1 MHDELLEIEIQKS
14 PMWEINNPRINRLL
28 RAVLDLVYYSKNI
41 ETLTLIQE
49 LLKRETEDGTKL
61 FREATIT
68 ARDGRTQILG
78 LIASLEMKLDR
89 KDI

>member
-1 MHDELLEIEIQKS
+1 MENL
-14 PMWEINNPRINRLL
+14 
-28 RAVLDLVYYSKNI
+28 KNI

-49 LLKRETEDGTKL
+49 LLKRETEDGSKL

-68 ARDGRTQILG
+68 ARYGRTQILG
-78 LIASLEMKLDR
+78 LIASLEMKLDT

>member
-1 MHDELLEIEIQKS
+1 MENL
-14 PMWEINNPRINRLL
+14 
-28 RAVLDLVYYSKNI
+28 KNI

-49 LLKRETEDGTKL
+49 LLKRETEDGAKL

>member
-1 MHDELLEIEIQKS
+1 MENL
-14 PMWEINNPRINRLL
+14 
-28 RAVLDLVYYSKNI
+28 KNI

-49 LLKRETEDGTKL
+49 LLKRETEDGSKL
-61 FREATIT
+61 LREATIT

-78 LIASLEMKLDR
+78 LIASLEMKLDT

>member
-1 MHDELLEIEIQKS
+1 MENL
-14 PMWEINNPRINRLL
+14 
-28 RAVLDLVYYSKNI
+28 KNI

-61 FREATIT
+61 FREVTIT

>member
-1 MHDELLEIEIQKS
+1 MENL
-14 PMWEINNPRINRLL
+14 
-28 RAVLDLVYYSKNI
+28 KNI

-49 LLKRETEDGTKL
+49 LLKRETKDGTKL

-68 ARDGRTQILG
+68 ARDERTQILG

>member
-1 MHDELLEIEIQKS
+1 MENLKS
-14 PMWEINNPRINRLL
+14 
-28 RAVLDLVYYSKNI
+28 I
-41 ETLTLIQE
+41 ETLALIQE

-89 KDI
+89 KNI

>member
-1 MHDELLEIEIQKS
+1 M
-14 PMWEINNPRINRLL
+14 
-28 RAVLDLVYYSKNI
+28 
-41 ETLTLIQE
+41 LIQE
-49 LLKRETEDGTKL
+49 LLKRETKDGTKL

-89 KDI
+89 NDI